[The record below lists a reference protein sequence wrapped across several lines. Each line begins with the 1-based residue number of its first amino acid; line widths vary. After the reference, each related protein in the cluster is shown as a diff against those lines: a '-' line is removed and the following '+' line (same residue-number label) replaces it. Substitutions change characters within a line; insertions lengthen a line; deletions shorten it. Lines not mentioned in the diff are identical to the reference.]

1 MENTKSR
8 AKRSYS
14 NPSMEIVKELPNS
27 LSLSAKGLGFEPFLP
42 FHSEML
48 VPEARI
54 RAFCV
59 EDKCGNYGK
68 NYTCPPY
75 VGFVSDIRNRL
86 KAYKNGIL
94 FLHTEILDV
103 KQDREGVHRTMLDF
117 HERVLELETEALH
130 TGFKRVWGLIG
141 GNCQLCQPC
150 RAETDE
156 PCLYPDKA
164 RMSLESLAI
173 DVLGL
178 LEQFGL
184 DNQFHPNRITWT
196 GCILF

>member
-1 MENTKSR
+1 
-8 AKRSYS
+8 
-14 NPSMEIVKELPNS
+14 MEIVKEIPNS
-27 LSLSAKGLGFEPFLP
+27 LSLCAKRLGFEPFLP
-42 FHSEML
+42 FYPKVL
-48 VPEARI
+48 VPEERI
-54 RAFCV
+54 RALCV

-68 NYTCPPY
+68 NYTCPPF
-75 VGFVSDIRNRL
+75 VGSVSDIRNRL

-94 FLHTEILDV
+94 FQYTEALDV
-103 KQDREGVHRTMLDF
+103 KTDREGVHQTMLDF
-117 HERVLELETEALH
+117 HKRVLELETEALNA
-130 TGFKRVWGLIG
+130 GFKRVWGMIG

-173 DVLGL
+173 DVMSL
-178 LEQFGL
+178 LERFGL
-184 DNQFHPNRITWT
+184 DNRFHSHRITWT

>member
-1 MENTKSR
+1 
-8 AKRSYS
+8 
-14 NPSMEIVKELPNS
+14 MEIVKDIPNS
-27 LSLSAKGLGFEPFLP
+27 LSVCAKRLGFGPLLS
-42 FHSEML
+42 FHPKVL
-48 VPEARI
+48 LPEARI
-54 RAFCV
+54 RALCA
-59 EDKCGNYGK
+59 ENKCGNYGK
-68 NYTCPPY
+68 NYTCPPF
-75 VGFVSDIRNRL
+75 VGSVSDIRNRL

-94 FLHTEILDV
+94 FQYTEGLDV

-117 HERVLELETEALH
+117 HERVLELEAEALNA
-130 TGFKRVWGLIG
+130 GLKRVWGMIG

-178 LEQFGL
+178 LERFGL
-184 DNQFHPNRITWT
+184 DNRFHPHRITWT